1 MRVVFEYSR
10 EKDVWCLRNYG
21 KTSMNSTFSTKMYEL
36 LIEERGGVPSNED
49 TSIFIDGYLAKN
61 DIDIDVYK
69 NKYQSDWDS
78 IADEYKKIAEGIF
91 KVNITNTVTAYLTIN
106 NRSPYS
112 IESNL
117 FFVKVPSESV
127 RKTVMHELWH
137 FYTWH
142 KFGITWEEKIGKEKY
157 NEIKEALTVLLNVE
171 CKDLLPEGVLDM
183 GYPQHQELRAKILKL
198 WSKERDIEKLWSEL
212 IVR

>member
-198 WSKERDIEKLWSEL
+198 WSRERDIEKLWSEL
-212 IVR
+212 TVR

>member
-171 CKDLLPEGVLDM
+171 CKDLLLEGVFDM
-183 GYPQHQELRAKILKL
+183 GYPQHQELRTKILEL
-198 WSKERDIEKLWSEL
+198 WSRERDIEKLWSEL
-212 IVR
+212 TVR